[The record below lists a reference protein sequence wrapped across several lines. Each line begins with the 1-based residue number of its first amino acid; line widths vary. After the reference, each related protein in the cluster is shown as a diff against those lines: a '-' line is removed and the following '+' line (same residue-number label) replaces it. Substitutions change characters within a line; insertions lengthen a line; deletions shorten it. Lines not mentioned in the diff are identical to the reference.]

1 MGFAGGGGIDPALT
15 EATRREQAEAR
26 RLEARNEARLRNLRA
41 RRSGRRALLAFTDRT
56 DGASGGA
63 GQQTTLG

>member
-1 MGFAGGGGIDPALT
+1 MGFSGGGGIDPALA

-26 RLEARNEARLRNLRA
+26 RLEERNEARLRNLRA
-41 RRSGRRALLAFTDRT
+41 RRSGRRALLAFADRT
-56 DGASGGA
+56 DGGGGP

>member
-1 MGFAGGGGIDPALT
+1 MGFSGGGGVDPALA

-26 RLEARNEARLRNLRA
+26 RLEERNEARLRNLRA
-41 RRSGRRALLAFTDRT
+41 RRSGRRALLAFADRT
-56 DGASGGA
+56 DGGSGP